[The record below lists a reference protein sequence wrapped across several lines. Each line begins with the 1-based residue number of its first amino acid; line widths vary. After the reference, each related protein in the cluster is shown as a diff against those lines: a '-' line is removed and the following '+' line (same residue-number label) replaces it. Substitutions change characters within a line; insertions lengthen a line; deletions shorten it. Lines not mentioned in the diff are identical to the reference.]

1 MSSINIIF
9 QSGTKNTKINT
20 KSDITFS
27 ALVALYYKKEC
38 IGKNQQNELK
48 FIFLEKEILS
58 TSNLTLN
65 ELGLKDSIN
74 IKVE

>member
-48 FIFLEKEILS
+48 FII
-58 TSNLTLN
+58 
-65 ELGLKDSIN
+65 
-74 IKVE
+74 